1 MQPLPIK
8 ATGGEKASHHTPI
21 GKYNFDHRMANAKPR
36 ISREA
41 ENLYDQC
48 HQTRLQSPL
57 EGGTWVWV
65 SIDLGQG
72 ARYRHSTCSQA
83 EVITSQVTSQ
93 GNSPESRMLLRP
105 RLTIQMFR
113 ANLLS
118 LNLFRLSPQSPPR
131 RESPTS
137 QNGIATV
144 YKTSSPIVR
153 GEM

>member
-1 MQPLPIK
+1 MRYMIQSQDQCGSQ
-8 ATGGEKASHHTPI
+8 ATWCNLWEKASHHTPI

-83 EVITSQVTSQ
+83 EVRTSQVTSQ
-93 GNSPESRMLLRP
+93 GISRESRMLLRP

-131 RESPTS
+131 REPYLTKWNSYS
-137 QNGIATV
+137 V
-144 YKTSSPIVR
+144 
-153 GEM
+153 